1 MIETFFDEFIGNWG
15 ICILYGAENKAG
27 EKYCVKTQPERLNGV
42 VFDGIVLSHKTV

>member
-1 MIETFFDEFIGNWG
+1 MFIYNKTFAGWWQRFGDVE
-15 ICILYGAENKAG
+15 AG